1 MKALPNNYGRRI
13 LASKILVT
21 AVIAQS
27 ALVAAAQEVRNTSYI
42 TASGERVL
50 RIETVVPLSTGNV
63 WKAWTTPQEL
73 SKWIAPVVAID
84 LRIGGTIST
93 NYDQKATIGDAGT
106 IRLPIIN
113 YIENQLITFKVNL
126 NETFPKSTRE
136 EDQNLQEIVQILD
149 LGDGKT
155 KVVSAM
161 VGWGAGKDWDQTY
174 DFFARGNEW
183 TYRKMAKYLSS
194 LAPVSTEQPATAL
207 DASRELAVK
216 IVAQIQRADYEG
228 DRPALNLLYEQLL
241 PFVDNPE
248 LGSRV
253 RYWRGFAKWRRGING
268 FNETPTP
275 KNVAEDLTEAE
286 SEFDAALQRDPGFV
300 DAKVGAASCLFNRL
314 FLEGVF
320 KSEKDPQRLREIM
333 APALRLLQESKAAVP
348 DNPRLLWVIG
358 PNQWSTPPERGGGQD
373 KALATYQKGL
383 DAIREHKESTHDP
396 LEPTWGEPELLASLA
411 WSNLNRT
418 TPDLKAAE
426 EYARAALGIVPYW
439 HYLRDI
445 LLPQIRAAQAK
456 GTKG

>member
-1 MKALPNNYGRRI
+1 VVKVLPDNYSRRI

-21 AVIAQS
+21 AVLAQS

-42 TASGERVL
+42 TTSGERVL
-50 RIETVVPLSTGNV
+50 HIETVVPVSTENV

-84 LRIGGTIST
+84 LKIGGTIST
-93 NYDQKATIGDAGT
+93 NYDQKATIENPGT

-113 YIENQLITFKVNL
+113 YIENQLITLKVNL
-126 NETFPKSTRE
+126 NEKFPKSTRD
-136 EDQNLQEIVQILD
+136 EDHNLQEIVQIVD

-155 KVVSAM
+155 KVVSSM
-161 VGWGAGKDWDQTY
+161 VGWGAGKDWDKTY

-183 TYRKMAKYLSS
+183 TYRQLAKYLSS
-194 LAPVSTEQPATAL
+194 LAPVSTAAPAPAL
-207 DASRELAVK
+207 DASREQAVK
-216 IVAQIQRADYEG
+216 IVAQIRRADYEG
-228 DRPALNLLYEQLL
+228 DRAALNQLYEQLL
-241 PFVDNPE
+241 PFVDEPE

-275 KNVAEDLTEAE
+275 KDLAEDLTAGE
-286 SEFDAALQRDPGFV
+286 SEFDAAMQRDSGFV

-314 FLEGVF
+314 FVEGVF
-320 KSEKDPQRLREIM
+320 KSEKDPRLREIM
-333 APALRLLQESKAAVP
+333 APALRLVKEAKAAAP
-348 DNPRLLWVIG
+348 DNPRLLWVMG

-383 DAIREHKESTHDP
+383 DAIREHNESTNDP

-426 EYARAALGIVPYW
+426 EYAQAALKIVPHW

-445 LLPQIRAAQAK
+445 LVPQIQAAQAK
-456 GTKG
+456 ATKG